1 VLVNLIFITFIGKDP
16 SKLKEFQDA
25 DTAPLSDENPDA
37 AGVTVTYDKKNTGN
51 HYAGAVNG
59 MYYMN
64 IAVLAVVKLLL
75 VIVVLR
81 GHLTRPET
89 F

>member
-1 VLVNLIFITFIGKDP
+1 
-16 SKLKEFQDA
+16 
-25 DTAPLSDENPDA
+25 LSDENPDA
-37 AGVTVTYDKKNTGN
+37 ADVAADSSVEGTGNGRARSNVSAVTYYKKNTGN